1 MKAWKAMIGLKGSD
15 PAIIDL
21 VAQRLSEQLAAGRF
35 EGFFGDETLL
45 IPAPGH
51 APSQSEAQQSNTLDL
66 AKAMERYGLGKARR
80 WLSRVRKVPKAAWAQ
95 PGQRPTPLDHYKTIR
110 LGASQ
115 QLGLGSPAGII
126 IVDDVV
132 TSGATLYAAACR
144 LRERFPKAHVFGF
157 AAVRTLSNA
166 RQIDTVLDPVDDG
179 SITLRFDGL
188 TKRTP

>member
-1 MKAWKAMIGLKGSD
+1 MIRLKGSD
-15 PAIIDL
+15 PVIIDL
-21 VAQRLSEQLAAGRF
+21 VAQRLSEQLVEGRF
-35 EGFFGDETLL
+35 EEFFGAQRLL

-51 APSQSEAQQSNTLDL
+51 APFQSEAQQSNTLDL

-80 WLSRVRKVPKAAWAQ
+80 WLIRVRKVAKAAWAQ
-95 PGQRPTPLDHYKTIR
+95 SGQRPTPLDHYRTIR
-110 LGASQ
+110 LGASP
-115 QLGLGSPAGII
+115 QLGLGSPGRII

-144 LRERFPKAHVFGF
+144 LRESFPRAHVLGF

-166 RQIDTVLDPVDDG
+166 PQIDAVLDPVDDG
-179 SITLRFDGL
+179 NITLRFDGL